1 MSAFEGFPIEISP
14 AFEGQRVRRKDMYV
28 ELGGPKVDYK
38 FELVRVK
45 PLDEVEDGK
54 VQIIG
59 PDLMDL
65 KEGGSYPFAI
75 LIYVAGEKLDTD
87 LEGVIERRIH
97 MYTNYI
103 EGIMHLNQRYDI
115 WIRIAKKSVKKGLN
129 SFSWWGKALITL
141 FKSEMPY
148 IEKMQV
154 TFITEPDLI
163 KEKYQEALKIYE
175 ERDARVRG
183 LKDEEVDMFYG
194 CVLCQSFAPTH
205 VCVITP
211 ERISLCGALTW
222 LDARAA
228 ANIDPKGPNFPIPKG
243 ELLDSVKGEWSGI
256 NEVVSKRSLGEITR
270 VYLYSM
276 FEYPHTSCGCFE
288 AIAFYIPEVDGIGI
302 VHRGFR
308 GASVNGL
315 PFSTMAAQTGGGQQ
329 SEGFLGIGIEWMRS
343 RKFFYADGGWNRIV
357 WMPKDLKERVKD
369 AIPPELYDKI
379 ATEEDATNVEEL
391 KKFLL
396 EKNHPLAPKIREL
409 EKAEEVEAE
418 VVKAEEAPVQPQMP
432 AMPQWMAQIP
442 AQPVQMPMMP
452 TQMPAQIGFKITL
465 KGVKIKINKLIVKKA
480 GGK

>member
-28 ELGGPKVDYK
+28 ELGGPKIDYK

-45 PLDEVEDGK
+45 PMDEVEDGK
-54 VQIIG
+54 VEIIG

-129 SFSWWGKALITL
+129 SFSWWGRALITL

-154 TFITEPDLI
+154 TFITDPELI
-163 KEKYQEALKIYE
+163 KEKYEEALKIYE

-243 ELLDSVKGEWSGI
+243 ELLDPIKGEWSGA
-256 NEVVSKRSLGEITR
+256 NEVVAKRSLGEVTR

-302 VHRGFR
+302 VHRGFK
-308 GASVNGL
+308 GTAVNGL

-379 ATEEDATNVEEL
+379 ATEEDATTIEDL
-391 KKFLL
+391 KNFLL
-396 EKNHPLAPKIREL
+396 EKDHPVASKIREM
-409 EKAEEVEAE
+409 EKAAEAEAKAEKVEEVA
-418 VVKAEEAPVQPQMP
+418 VQ
-432 AMPQWMAQIP
+432 
-442 AQPVQMPMMP
+442 QPVQMPTMP
-452 TQMPAQIGFKITL
+452 QWTPQIPAQAIQMPAVSAQTGFKITL
-465 KGVKIKINKLIVKKA
+465 KGVKIKINRLIIKKA

>member
-1 MSAFEGFPIEISP
+1 MSTFEGFPVEVSP

-28 ELGGPKVDYK
+28 ELGGPKIDYK

-54 VQIIG
+54 VEIIG
-59 PDLMDL
+59 PDLMEL
-65 KEGGSYPFAI
+65 KEGGSYPLGI
-75 LIYVAGEKLDTD
+75 LIYVAGEKLEED

-129 SFSWWGKALITL
+129 SFKWWGKALILL

-154 TFITEPDLI
+154 TFVTDPEKV
-163 KEKYQEALKIYE
+163 KELYEEALKIYE
-175 ERDARVRG
+175 RRDARVRG

-243 ELLDSVKGEWSGI
+243 ECLDPIKGEYSGV
-256 NEVVSKRSLGEITR
+256 NEVVAKRSLGEVKR

-302 VHRGFR
+302 VHRGFK
-308 GASVNGL
+308 GTAVNGL
-315 PFSTMAAQTGGGQQ
+315 PFSTMAAQTGGGMQ

-357 WMPKDLKERVKD
+357 WMPKVLKERVKD

-379 ATEEDATNVEEL
+379 ATEEDATNIEEL
-391 KKFLL
+391 KNFLL
-396 EKNHPLAPKIREL
+396 EKGHPLAEKIREM
-409 EKAEEVEAE
+409 EEKAKAEEVVEAE
-418 VVKAEEAPVQPQMP
+418 AAPTSTPTVTVPQIPVQLPAQMP
-432 AMPQWMAQIP
+432 ALPIQPP
-442 AQPVQMPMMP
+442 AP
-452 TQMPAQIGFKITL
+452 TT
-465 KGVKIKINKLIVKKA
+465 
-480 GGK
+480 